1 MDLAFGGYCNMALIE
16 KSDMATLKSSAE
28 VAEVAKSAKLILEEM
43 SVASSINEAAN
54 TGNTEVYCTR
64 NLSSVIKDKLVSLGY
79 TIEAVPE
86 AVPMQYCYLIKW

>member
-1 MDLAFGGYCNMALIE
+1 MALIE
-16 KSDMATLKSSAE
+16 KSDIATLKSSAE

-43 SVASSINEAAN
+43 SVASLINEAAN

-79 TIEAVPE
+79 TVEAVPE
-86 AVPMQYCYLIKW
+86 ALPMQYYYLIRW